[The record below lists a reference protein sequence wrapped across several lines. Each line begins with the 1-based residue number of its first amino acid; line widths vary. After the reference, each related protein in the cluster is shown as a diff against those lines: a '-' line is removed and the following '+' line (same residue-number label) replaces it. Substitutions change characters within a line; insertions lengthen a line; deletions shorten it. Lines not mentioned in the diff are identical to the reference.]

1 MKDLEI
7 EKIRGVEGDFVRLLN
22 VAKIALIL
30 DPKQIADEL
39 DTSDEEAQRLLKV
52 VRELLK

>member
-22 VAKIALIL
+22 VAKNTHNALTGML
-30 DPKQIADEL
+30 
-39 DTSDEEAQRLLKV
+39 
-52 VRELLK
+52 